1 MSNLKK
7 TAHVLL
13 PGLAVHVGEHALSQD
28 DGLEGDSN
36 SIQNQKN
43 ILQKFAEDHHFPNP
57 CFYVDDGFSGGN
69 FQRPAFQQMISDME
83 NGEIGIIVTKDLS
96 RLGRNQLHT
105 GLYIEER
112 FPMFGVRYIAI
123 NDNVDTDSSESND
136 LMPFKNLFNEW
147 FIRDTS
153 RKIRAVLKAK
163 AERGERLGTRAPYG
177 YIKDPETKK
186 LAVDDEAA
194 AIVRRIFAM
203 CASGNGPSQIARI
216 LKKEQVL
223 TPTMYAYTRYGMN
236 HTCLD
241 TAHPYNW
248 SDSAIANLLENEIYL
263 GNTVNMKYSTKSYKD
278 KRRVEHSREE
288 CLVFK
293 DTHPALI
300 TQEVWDIVQRVRK
313 NRRRPTKMEEQN
325 KYSGLVFCADCGSNM
340 VLHRART
347 MSASYNHFT
356 CRTYKKDGE
365 SCTGHHIREC
375 VLDEVVLED
384 LRRVTA
390 MARERPEEFAAYIG
404 SRQSAEIQREIRRQE
419 KELAAMRK
427 RKAELDAIFKKL
439 YEDSVLSR
447 ITTEQFQMLSSS
459 YTEEQNQIAA
469 GIPQKEADI
478 QRLRET
484 VSGTED
490 FLDKAKRYTD
500 ITELT
505 PELLRLFIEKIVV
518 HEKEVK
524 WSKHAPQTVEIYYNG
539 IGFIDKQHQDM
550 ESLQPLK
557 TEEPRQAS

>member
-7 TAHVLL
+7 TALYCR
-13 PGLAVHVGEHALSQD
+13 LSQD
-28 DGLEGDSN
+28 DGLKGDSN

-147 FIRDTS
+147 FIRDTI

-241 TAHPYNW
+241 TAHLYNW

-347 MSASYNHFT
+347 TSASYNHFT

-365 SCTGHHIREC
+365 SCTGHYIREC

-404 SRQSAEIQREIRRQE
+404 SKQSAEIQREIRRQE

-427 RKAELDAIFKKL
+427 QKAELDAIFKKL

-484 VSGTED
+484 VSGTD
-490 FLDKAKRYTD
+490 GFLDKAKRYMD

>member
-7 TAHVLL
+7 TALYCR
-13 PGLAVHVGEHALSQD
+13 LSQD

-365 SCTGHHIREC
+365 SCTGHYIREC

-404 SRQSAEIQREIRRQE
+404 SKQSAEIQREIRRQE

-427 RKAELDAIFKKL
+427 QKAELDAIFKKL

-484 VSGTED
+484 VSGTD
-490 FLDKAKRYTD
+490 GFLDKAKRYMD

-539 IGFIDKQHQDM
+539 IGFVDSQQQDM
-550 ESLQPLK
+550 ESLQPRK

>member
-7 TAHVLL
+7 TALYCR
-13 PGLAVHVGEHALSQD
+13 LSQD
-28 DGLEGDSN
+28 DGLEGDFN

-365 SCTGHHIREC
+365 SCTGHYIREC

-484 VSGTED
+484 VSGTD
-490 FLDKAKRYTD
+490 GFLDKAKRYMD
-500 ITELT
+500 IMELT
-505 PELLRLFIEKIVV
+505 PELLRLSIEKIVV

-539 IGFIDKQHQDM
+539 IGYVGSGQQDVEEALEAP
-550 ESLQPLK
+550 ESLQTQE

>member
-1 MSNLKK
+1 MNQSNQIRK
-7 TAHVLL
+7 TALYCR
-13 PGLAVHVGEHALSQD
+13 LSQD
-28 DGLEGDSN
+28 DGIEGDSN
-36 SIQNQKN
+36 SIQNQKA
-43 ILQKFAEDHHFPNP
+43 ILQKFAEDHHFPSP

-300 TQEVWDIVQRVRK
+300 TREVWDIVQRVRK

-365 SCTGHHIREC
+365 SCTGHYIREC

-390 MARERPEEFAAYIG
+390 MAREHSEEFAAYIG
-404 SRQSAEIQREIRRQE
+404 SRQSAEIQREIRKQE

-427 RKAELDAIFKKL
+427 RKMELDTIFKKL
-439 YEDSVLSR
+439 YEDSVLGR
-447 ITTEQFQMLSSS
+447 ITTEQFQTLSGS
-459 YTEEQNQIAA
+459 YMEEQNQIAA

>member
-7 TAHVLL
+7 TALYCR
-13 PGLAVHVGEHALSQD
+13 LSQD

-43 ILQKFAEDHHFPNP
+43 ILKKFAEDHHFPNP

-96 RLGRNQLHT
+96 KLGRNQLHT

-163 AERGERLGTRAPYG
+163 AERGEWLETRAPYG
-177 YIKDPETKK
+177 YIRNPDTKK
-186 LAVDDEAA
+186 LEVDEEAA

-223 TPTMYAYTRYGMN
+223 TPTMYAYTKHNMT
-236 HTCLD
+236 HTGSD
-241 TAHPYNW
+241 TQRPYHC
-248 SDSAIANLLENEIYL
+248 SGDTVADMLENEIYI

-288 CLVFK
+288 CLVFEN
-293 DTHPALI
+293 THPALV

-313 NRRRPTKMEEQN
+313 NKRRRTNMDEQN
-325 KYSGLVFCADCGSNM
+325 KYSGLVFCSDCGSNM
-340 VLHRART
+340 VLHRAHT
-347 MSASYNHFT
+347 ISASYNHFT
-356 CRTYKKDGE
+356 CRTYKRDGE
-365 SCTGHHIREC
+365 ACTGHYIREC
-375 VLDEVVLED
+375 VLEEVVLED

-390 MARERPEEFAAYIG
+390 MAREHPEEFAAYIG

-419 KELAAMRK
+419 KELATMRK
-427 RKAELDAIFKKL
+427 RKMELDAIFKKL
-439 YEDSVLSR
+439 YEDSVLGR
-447 ITTEQFQMLSSS
+447 ISTEQFQMLSGN
-459 YTEEQNQIAA
+459 YTEEQDQIAA

-505 PELLRLFIEKIVV
+505 PELLRLLIEKIVV
-518 HEKEVK
+518 HEKEVQP
-524 WSKHAPQTVEIYYNG
+524 KHAPQTVEIYYNG
-539 IGFIDKQHQDM
+539 IGFVDSQQQDM
-550 ESLQPLK
+550 ESLQPRK

>member
-7 TAHVLL
+7 TALYCR
-13 PGLAVHVGEHALSQD
+13 LSQD

-365 SCTGHHIREC
+365 SCTGHYIREC

-427 RKAELDAIFKKL
+427 QKAELDAIFKKL

-484 VSGTED
+484 VSGTD
-490 FLDKAKRYTD
+490 GFLDKAKRYMD

>member
-7 TAHVLL
+7 TALYCR
-13 PGLAVHVGEHALSQD
+13 LSQD

-177 YIKDPETKK
+177 YIKDPKTKK

-356 CRTYKKDGE
+356 CRTYKTDGE
-365 SCTGHHIREC
+365 SCTGHYIREC

-390 MARERPEEFAAYIG
+390 MAREHSEEFAAYIG
-404 SRQSAEIQREIRRQE
+404 SRQSAEIQREIRKQE

-427 RKAELDAIFKKL
+427 RKMELDTIFKKL
-439 YEDSVLSR
+439 YEDSVLGR
-447 ITTEQFQMLSSS
+447 ITTEQFQTLSGS
-459 YTEEQNQIAA
+459 YMEEQNQIAA

>member
-7 TAHVLL
+7 TALYCR
-13 PGLAVHVGEHALSQD
+13 LSQD
-28 DGLEGDSN
+28 DGLKGDSN

-365 SCTGHHIREC
+365 SCTGHYIREC

-404 SRQSAEIQREIRRQE
+404 SKQSAEIQREIRRQE

-427 RKAELDAIFKKL
+427 QKAELDAIFKKL

-484 VSGTED
+484 VSGTD
-490 FLDKAKRYTD
+490 GFLDKAKRYMD

>member
-7 TAHVLL
+7 TALYCR
-13 PGLAVHVGEHALSQD
+13 LSQD

-83 NGEIGIIVTKDLS
+83 NGEIGIIITKDLS

-163 AERGERLGTRAPYG
+163 AERGEWLGTRAPYG
-177 YIKDPETKK
+177 YRKNSETKK
-186 LAVDDEAA
+186 LEVDEEAA

-203 CASGNGPSQIARI
+203 CAAGKGPSQIARI

-313 NRRRPTKMEEQN
+313 NRRRLTKMEEQN

-340 VLHRART
+340 VLHRAHT

-365 SCTGHHIREC
+365 ACTGHYIREC

-390 MARERPEEFAAYIG
+390 MAREHPEEFAAYIG
-404 SRQSAEIQREIRRQE
+404 SKQSAEIQREIRRQE
-419 KELAAMRK
+419 KELAAMQK
-427 RKAELDAIFKKL
+427 RKTELDAIFKKL
-439 YEDSVLSR
+439 YEDSVLGR
-447 ITTEQFQMLSSS
+447 ISTEQFQMLSCS

-478 QRLRET
+478 QRLRKT
-484 VSGTED
+484 VSGTD
-490 FLDKAKRYTD
+490 SFLDKAKRYTD

-539 IGFIDKQHQDM
+539 IGCVDNQQQDT
-550 ESLQPLK
+550 ENPQTQK

>member
-1 MSNLKK
+1 MNQSNQIRK
-7 TAHVLL
+7 TALYCR
-13 PGLAVHVGEHALSQD
+13 LSQD
-28 DGLEGDSN
+28 DGIEGDSN
-36 SIQNQKN
+36 SIQNQKA
-43 ILQKFAEDHHFPNP
+43 ILQKFAEDHHFPSP
-57 CFYVDDGFSGGN
+57 CFYVDDGFSGGT

-163 AERGERLGTRAPYG
+163 AERGERLGSRAPYG
-177 YIKDPETKK
+177 YRKAPDTKK
-186 LAVDDEAA
+186 LIVDEEAA

-203 CASGNGPSQIARI
+203 CASGSGPSQIARI
-216 LKKEQVL
+216 LKKEQIL
-223 TPTMYAYTRYGMN
+223 TPTMYAYTRYGIT

-263 GNTVNMKYSTKSYKD
+263 GNTVNMKHSSRSYKD
-278 KRRVEHSREE
+278 KRRVEHPREE
-288 CLVFK
+288 CMVFEN
-293 DTHPALI
+293 THPALI
-300 TQEVWDIVQRVRK
+300 TREVWDIVQRVRK
-313 NRRRPTKMEEQN
+313 NKRRLTKMEEQN

-340 VLHRART
+340 VLHRAHT

-365 SCTGHHIREC
+365 ACTGHYIREC
-375 VLDEVVLED
+375 VLDEIVLED
-384 LRRVTA
+384 LRRVTSA
-390 MARERPEEFAAYIG
+390 AREHPEKFAAYIG
-404 SRQSAEIQREIRRQE
+404 SKQSIELQREIRRQE

-439 YEDSVLSR
+439 YEDSVLGR
-447 ITTEQFQMLSSS
+447 ITTEQFQMLSGS
-459 YTEEQNQIAA
+459 YTEEQNLITV
-469 GIPQKEADI
+469 GIPQKENEI

-484 VSGTED
+484 VSGTD
-490 FLDKAKRYTD
+490 SFLDKAKRYTD

-518 HEKEVK
+518 HEKEIK

-539 IGFIDKQHQDM
+539 IGYVGSGQQDTEEALEAPQTQDKA
-550 ESLQPLK
+550 
-557 TEEPRQAS
+557 EPRQAS

>member
-7 TAHVLL
+7 TALYCR
-13 PGLAVHVGEHALSQD
+13 LSQD

-365 SCTGHHIREC
+365 SCTGHYIREC

-484 VSGTED
+484 VSGTD
-490 FLDKAKRYTD
+490 GFLDKAKRYMD

-539 IGFIDKQHQDM
+539 IGYVGSGQQDV
-550 ESLQPLK
+550 EEALEAPEPQQTQD
-557 TEEPRQAS
+557 TEKPRQAS

>member
-1 MSNLKK
+1 MNQSNQIRK
-7 TAHVLL
+7 TALYCR
-13 PGLAVHVGEHALSQD
+13 LSQD
-28 DGLEGDSN
+28 DGIEGDSN
-36 SIQNQKN
+36 SIQNQKA
-43 ILQKFAEDHHFPNP
+43 ILQKFAEDHHFPSP

-365 SCTGHHIREC
+365 SCTGHYIREC

-484 VSGTED
+484 VSGTD
-490 FLDKAKRYTD
+490 SFLDKAKRYTD
-500 ITELT
+500 ITELM

-539 IGFIDKQHQDM
+539 IGYVGSGQQDVEETM
-550 ESLQPLK
+550 EAPEPLQTQD
-557 TEEPRQAS
+557 TEKPRQAS

>member
-1 MSNLKK
+1 MNQSNQIRK
-7 TAHVLL
+7 TALYCR
-13 PGLAVHVGEHALSQD
+13 LSQD
-28 DGLEGDSN
+28 DGIEGDSN
-36 SIQNQKN
+36 SIQNQKA
-43 ILQKFAEDHHFPNP
+43 ILQKFAEDHHFPSP
-57 CFYVDDGFSGGN
+57 CFYVDDGFSGGT

-163 AERGERLGTRAPYG
+163 AERGERLGSRAPYG
-177 YIKDPETKK
+177 YRKAPDTKK
-186 LAVDDEAA
+186 LIVDEEAA

-203 CASGNGPSQIARI
+203 CASGSGPSQIARI
-216 LKKEQVL
+216 LKKEQIL
-223 TPTMYAYTRYGMN
+223 TPTMYAYTRYGIT

-263 GNTVNMKYSTKSYKD
+263 GNTVNMKHSSRSYKD
-278 KRRVEHSREE
+278 KRRVEHPREE
-288 CLVFK
+288 CMVFEN
-293 DTHPALI
+293 THPALI
-300 TQEVWDIVQRVRK
+300 TREVWDIVQRVRK
-313 NRRRPTKMEEQN
+313 NKRRLTKMEEQN

-340 VLHRART
+340 VLHRAHT

-356 CRTYKKDGE
+356 CRTYKKDWE
-365 SCTGHHIREC
+365 ACTGHYIREC

-427 RKAELDAIFKKL
+427 RKMELDTIFKKL
-439 YEDSVLSR
+439 YEDSVLGR
-447 ITTEQFQMLSSS
+447 ITTEQFQMLSGS
-459 YTEEQNQIAA
+459 YMEEQNQIAA

-484 VSGTED
+484 VSGTD
-490 FLDKAKRYTD
+490 GFLDKAKRYMD